1 MLYLGASRTSQVV
14 EHLPSNHKALSSSP
28 STAKKKK
35 KKKEK
40 KRKKERK
47 YCSQEEIHFLVSLG
61 QKFSVESLELLK
73 VEL

>member
-1 MLYLGASRTSQVV
+1 MAQVV
-14 EHLPSNHKALSSSP
+14 GPEFKPQYC
-28 STAKKKK
+28 KKK